1 MKSEPKR
8 MEYKVDTD
16 EADQFGITDRELI
29 KTLYKKVILLEQR
42 IDEIQ
47 VDTEACAEWI
57 RQREN
62 K

>member
-1 MKSEPKR
+1 